1 VRGINVFPTQIAAV
15 LNSFAELSGEYR
27 IMLDGR
33 GPYDVLPVEVELAE
47 DHTKSEGLAEAI
59 ERRIKTEI
67 GITAR
72 LALLLFNSLP
82 RSEGKTRRLIR
93 R

>member
-1 VRGINVFPTQIAAV
+1 V

-33 GPYDVLPVEVELAE
+33 GPYDVLPVEAELAE